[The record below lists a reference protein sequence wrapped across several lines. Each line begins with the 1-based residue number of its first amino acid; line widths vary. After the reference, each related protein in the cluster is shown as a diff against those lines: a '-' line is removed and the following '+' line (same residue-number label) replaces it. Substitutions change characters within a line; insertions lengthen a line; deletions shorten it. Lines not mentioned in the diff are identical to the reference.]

1 MCAHGAWG
9 VGLVGRWV
17 VRWCAVGGE
26 AHLSLLPLPVD
37 VLLHRI
43 LLLPLILFIL
53 VLSVLFILFV
63 LSILF
68 ILFVLSVLLP
78 ALVAALVATLVDG
91 LVTTLFHTIPPLPLI
106 LPSPPRLL
114 QVIVLELIILLTLK
128 ALEVLLASLQ
138 EVHPRLR
145 LLHGLV
151 QVLQLVEA
159 GVRVTH
165 SLVREGHLWGRASA
179 Q

>member
-9 VGLVGRWV
+9 VGLAGRWV

-68 ILFVLSVLLP
+68 ILFALSVLLP
-78 ALVAALVATLVDG
+78 VLVATLVDA

-106 LPSPPRLL
+106 LPSPPGLL